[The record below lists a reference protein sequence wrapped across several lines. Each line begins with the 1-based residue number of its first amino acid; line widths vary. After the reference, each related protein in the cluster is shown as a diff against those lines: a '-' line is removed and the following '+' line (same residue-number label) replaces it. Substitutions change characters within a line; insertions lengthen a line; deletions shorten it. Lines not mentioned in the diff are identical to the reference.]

1 MLNLKAIMAVVGL
14 GLTTMAAANA
24 PETSLLPVYVEGSQ
38 YSAVLEQANQ
48 RWRLLPADGI
58 DLDVAASQISCT
70 ARQSIPAGLWLPT
83 RDAEGEAS
91 LTAPSATP
99 LPVGYPDEVPL
110 LPCGESSENG
120 PYVNAPQGL
129 IDWLAS
135 SGGAI
140 LVQR

>member
-58 DLDVAASQISCT
+58 DLDVAAI
-70 ARQSIPAGLWLPT
+70 
-83 RDAEGEAS
+83 
-91 LTAPSATP
+91 
-99 LPVGYPDEVPL
+99 
-110 LPCGESSENG
+110 
-120 PYVNAPQGL
+120 
-129 IDWLAS
+129 
-135 SGGAI
+135 
-140 LVQR
+140 